1 MLVLVGAV
9 TSHRFIWP
17 LSVRCGI
24 RAASSVAQAAIL
36 GALPTWLLAMASP
49 LCKYRDSLCYTIREA
64 IDYAKLLIV
73 TFPAPLLR
81 PFRLFVM
88 LFSR

>member
-17 LSVRCGI
+17 SSVRCGI

-36 GALPTWLLAMASP
+36 GRLAH
-49 LCKYRDSLCYTIREA
+49 L
-64 IDYAKLLIV
+64 V
-73 TFPAPLLR
+73 TGNGKSTLQIQRFT
-81 PFRLFVM
+81 M
-88 LFSR
+88 LHNT